1 MDIKFFQ
8 NEKKF
13 IVGNNY
19 STLKVNSPRYTGL
32 VPIEKCDEVGTIIPN
47 TELVLGKYVK
57 SEYYGYGDGGGRC
70 DTFINNDG
78 LTITHYL
85 DYYGTTRYRDI
96 TSFMNARVNYLSL
109 VEGLRENK
117 NIDNKNEHTNRYL
130 LNNEIKK
137 EVCSFMPPGQLK

>member
-19 STLKVNSPRYTGL
+19 STLKVNSPCYTGL

-78 LTITHYL
+78 LTITHHL
-85 DYYGTTRYRDI
+85 DYHGTTRYREI
-96 TSFMNARVNYLSL
+96 TSLMDVRVKYLSL
-109 VEGLRENK
+109 VEGLGETKNK
-117 NIDNKNEHTNRYL
+117 DNINEHINSFL
-130 LNNEIKK
+130 PNEEIKK
-137 EVCSFMPPGQLK
+137 

>member
-85 DYYGTTRYRDI
+85 DYYGTTRYREI
-96 TSFMNARVNYLSL
+96 TSLMDVRVKYLSL
-109 VEGLRENK
+109 VEGLGENK
-117 NIDNKNEHTNRYL
+117 NIDNKNEHTNKYL
-130 LNNEIKK
+130 LNEEIKK
-137 EVCSFMPPGQLK
+137 EVCSFMNTQLK